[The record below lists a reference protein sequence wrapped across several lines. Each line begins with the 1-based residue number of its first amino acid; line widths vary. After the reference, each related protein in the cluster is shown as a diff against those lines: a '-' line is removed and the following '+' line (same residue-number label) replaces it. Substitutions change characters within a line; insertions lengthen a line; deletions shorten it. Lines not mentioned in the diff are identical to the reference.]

1 MSTSDPLAHRYQL
14 ASIRQGRVESRIVG
28 MHLLH
33 RPTPGAR
40 LVMYGPDGLR
50 RIVTSRITRTF
61 HLPNVDGT
69 FVETGN
75 SLYLLQLESLPV
87 SSGRI
92 EAAMVHPT

>member
-1 MSTSDPLAHRYQL
+1 MSLLDPLAHRYQL
-14 ASIRQGRVESRIVG
+14 ASIHQGRVQDRHLG

-33 RPTPGAR
+33 RPVPGAR
-40 LVMYGPDGLR
+40 LVMYGGDGRR
-50 RIVTSRITRTF
+50 RIVTSRITRTY

-92 EAAMVHPT
+92 QAAMVHPA